1 MASRTGG
8 GYPSLRVVRV
18 GRTLKVLHVAG
29 NTVGWSAGKL
39 AIHVALGAGD
49 GDVST
54 GQGKLGKGVVIES
67 RGLPGGCGVAA
78 LACLRKSRLRVI
90 RVSRFLEIGKVA
102 AYASGGRASEL
113 ASDMTGGAVQRNVG
127 SGQGK
132 AGHFQVVKLGAGP
145 AIEAVTLFAG
155 GGKPGRH
162 MIWTCGGLIVLGM
175 AGVALCGQADELS
188 SRCSLVA
195 GSAVQRRMGPE

>member
-113 ASDMTGGAVQRNVG
+113 ASDMTGGAVQRDVS
-127 SGQGK
+127 SGQCE
-132 AGHFQVVKLGAGP
+132 ACVFQVVKLGAGP
-145 AIEAVTLFAG
+145 GVHPVALFAG
-155 GGKPGRH
+155 CRKSGCH
-162 MIWTCGGLIVLGM
+162 MIWTRGGLIFLGM
-175 AGVALCGQADELS
+175 AGIALG
-188 SRCSLVA
+188 R
-195 GSAVQRRMGPE
+195 